1 MRILK
6 KEIIDT
12 TTVGGRI
19 KALRIEKGLTQEEL
33 GLEIGIENRAN
44 ISAYEHDNRTVTLTV
59 LPDLA
64 RTLGTTIDYL
74 ITGVSNNT
82 DDIKLNKDILL
93 AMEILRRLK
102 TERGRIAALEH
113 LKIVEMM
120 ELM

>member
-1 MRILK
+1 MRILE

-19 KALRIEKGLTQEEL
+19 RALRIEKGLTQEEL

-64 RTLGTTIDYL
+64 RVLGTTMDYL
-74 ITGVSNNT
+74 ISGISNIT
-82 DDIKLNKDILL
+82 DDAKLDNDVLL
-93 AMEILRRLK
+93 AIEILKGIRTAKGKR
-102 TERGRIAALEH
+102 AVLEH
-113 LKIVEMM
+113 IKIVANLE
-120 ELM
+120 